1 MQVVRF
7 LGKAFTALMG
17 LVLLFASNSLGQ
29 RYNFRNFNV
38 ADGLGQAQV
47 MTLCQDSRGGIW
59 AGTYG
64 GGACRFDGK
73 GFSLLTSDEGLFS
86 NVVTDIMEDSRGDL
100 WMVNVNVGVCRYDGR
115 KIHRYS
121 ETEGLYMPE
130 RGVLLEDKNGR
141 VYVATSGQG
150 IFQQQG
156 ERFKRFDRHAGLLC
170 DTIIDAVVTGEG
182 KIWLGTARGLC
193 MLRNGIFYNH
203 FKVAQGDT
211 ATIMALTTA
220 DSNKIW
226 IAHHEG
232 VSLFDGHNGELLI
245 TRQEL
250 GGNHVIEMV
259 WDSKHRLWICTSDG
273 LYRYENRKLHR
284 FEPQEGLW
292 EGEYSAVIE
301 DQAGNIWI
309 GTNGDGMS
317 LYSDGMFTQFGLE
330 LGKDFVCAINRQ
342 ANGKY
347 WIGTGNGLYEWDGKA
362 ISRPDGP
369 PLFSSGF
376 IMDIMTDHEGNEWLA
391 TFQGLYRWNGKT
403 LEQIPLAEKGSQ
415 PRIMAVN
422 ETSKGDIWICS
433 RAGFFVYREGKVINM
448 SEQNPLF
455 NMFGFATKEDAK
467 GNIWL
472 ATASNGILYYDGD
485 TVIQLDESKGLI
497 SNETMA
503 IAIDKN
509 QNTWFGTYMGLSRF
523 NGKDFC
529 YLTTYE
535 NLPAKVV
542 YFLETDDMGNL
553 WAGTE
558 RGLVKLTL
566 DENSDPISVRSYGPS
581 EGFMGPEC
589 NLNAVCMADNGKIYF
604 GTIAGVMAYDPAKDL
619 PNKEIPQVSFSSL
632 KIFLEDM
639 DPTNC
644 KFDSLIP
651 WTNMPAGLVLPHN
664 QNHLTF
670 NFIGVTTNYPQ
681 KVKYKYKMEGFD
693 ENWLPSTPNNH
704 ATYSNLPPGDY
715 VFKVKA
721 SNSEGV
727 WTENPAEFAFTITAP
742 FWQQSWFIAIMLL
755 LLVGAVLLVFNLRTR
770 NLRRQRQN
778 LKEEIAEATRELV
791 VQKEQVET
799 ANRAKTEFLA
809 TMSHEIRTPMN
820 GVIGMTDLL
829 LASDLPSEHKNLVR
843 NIRLSGESLLSV
855 INDILDYSKIEA
867 GKLELE
873 KVNLRPETVL
883 EEVVEMLGFS
893 AQNKGLDLLY
903 TIGRDAPQL
912 ISGDHTRLR
921 QVLIN
926 LVGNAVKFTAQ
937 GEIVIR
943 YRGERLPDGTVRAHF
958 SVKDTGIG
966 IPKDKLG
973 TLFQRFSQVE
983 ASTSR
988 KYGGSGL
995 GLAISQRLVH
1005 MMNGEISVESEV
1017 GKGSTFSFYVDSQ
1030 PIPAPERSGN
1040 ELLKGK
1046 HLVIASPNRATLS
1059 VMSSTC
1065 DGWGVWSKTTADID
1079 EFYEILSSS
1088 MIPDALV
1095 IDARLVDNN
1104 LTVLKYVRDR
1114 FKPDELPVIVL
1125 SLPEDAVELSKNK
1138 ALGLRFLLRP
1148 LQLSRLADAILNREP
1163 QREAEASRSRF
1174 ATQIEKIADQ
1184 FPLRILIAEDNLINQ
1199 EVVTGMLE
1207 MMGYKAE
1214 VVQNGLEAVNAVR
1227 DHEYDLIFMDVQMPH
1242 MDGIEAT
1249 RRIISELGDR
1259 RPRIIA
1265 MTANVMQGDKESY
1278 LAAGMDAYV
1287 GKPLILEELRTSLM
1301 STSVLLGLQMELTS
1315 ETRPASGA
1323 APASD
1328 PVVSKPASQEP
1339 PVQDSLDPEPPVVSE
1354 PETPNPESPAAS
1366 YRYIDLTNLK
1376 ELSGGDPDF
1385 INRILGRIVDKLPE
1399 ALKEIET
1406 LHKEGDYEGV
1416 KQSAHSLKSSSGYA
1430 GSEELK
1436 EILQKIESLA
1446 GSRNE
1451 LQRLPALIDQA
1462 KTVGSEVMKELKQVI
1477 GR

>member
-1 MQVVRF
+1 
-7 LGKAFTALMG
+7 MG
-17 LVLLFASNSLGQ
+17 LALLFASNSLAQ

-47 MTLCQDSRGGIW
+47 MTLCQDRRGGIW

-73 GFSLLTSDEGLFS
+73 AFTLLTSDEGLFS

-100 WMVNVNVGVCRYDGR
+100 WMSNANVGVCRYDGR
-115 KIHRYS
+115 RVRRYS
-121 ETEGLYMPE
+121 EAEGLYMPE
-130 RGVLLEDKNGR
+130 RGVLVEDKNGR
-141 VYVATSGQG
+141 IYVATPGQG

-156 ERFKRFDRHAGLLC
+156 ERFKRFDRRSGLLC
-170 DTIIDAVVTGEG
+170 DTILDAVVTQDG
-182 KIWLGTARGLC
+182 KMWLGTARGLC

-203 FKVAQGDT
+203 FRVGQSDT
-211 ATIMALTTA
+211 SYIMALTVA

-226 IAHHEG
+226 VAHSGG
-232 VSLFDGHNGELLI
+232 VSLYDGKNATLAI
-245 TRQEL
+245 TREEL
-250 GGNHVIEMV
+250 GSNHVIEMT
-259 WDSKHRLWICTSDG
+259 WDSKRRLWICTSDG
-273 LYRYENRKLHR
+273 LYRYDKGNLHR
-284 FEPQEGLW
+284 FEPQDGLW

-301 DQAGNIWI
+301 DMAGNIWI

-317 LYSDGMFTQFGLE
+317 LYSDGMFAQFGLE
-330 LGKDFVCAINRQ
+330 LGKDFVYAINKQ
-342 ANGKY
+342 PNGRY
-347 WIGTGNGLYEWDGKA
+347 WIGTGNGLYEWDGKVV
-362 ISRPDGP
+362 SRPDGP

-376 IMDIMTDHEGNEWLA
+376 IMDIMTDHEGKSWLA
-391 TFQGLYRWNGKT
+391 TFQGLYRWDGKQ
-403 LEQIPLAEKGSQ
+403 LEEISLAEKGPE
-415 PRIMAVN
+415 PRIISVN
-422 ETSKGDIWICS
+422 EASNGDIWICS
-433 RAGFFVYREGKVINM
+433 RVGFFVYRDGQVLNM

-455 NMFGFATKEDAK
+455 NLFGFATKEDQS

-472 ATASNGILYYDGD
+472 ATASDGVLFYDGD
-485 TVIQLDESKGLI
+485 TVIQLDERHGLI
-497 SNETMA
+497 SNEAMA

-542 YFLETDDMGNL
+542 YFLETDDKGNL

-566 DENSDPISVRSYGPS
+566 DENSDPVSIRSYGPS

-589 NLNAVCMADNGKIYF
+589 NLNAVCKADHGKMLF
-604 GTIAGVMAYDPAKDL
+604 GTIAGVMAYDPAKDV
-619 PNKEIPQVSFSSL
+619 PNKEVPQVSFSSL
-632 KIFLEDM
+632 KIFLEDL
-639 DPTNC
+639 DPMAC
-644 KFDSLIP
+644 EFDSLIP
-651 WTNMPAGLVLPHN
+651 WTNMPSGLVLPHN

-727 WTENPAEFAFTITAP
+727 WTENPAEFPFTITAP
-742 FWQQSWFIAIMLL
+742 FWQQSWFIAIILL
-755 LLVGAVLLVFNLRTR
+755 LLVGGVTVVFNLRTR
-770 NLRRQRQN
+770 NLRKQRQN
-778 LKEEIAEATRELV
+778 LKEEIVEATRELV
-791 VQKEQVET
+791 VQKEQVEA
-799 ANRAKTEFLA
+799 ANRAKSEFLA

-883 EEVVEMLGFS
+883 EEVVEMLGFG

-903 TIGRDAPQL
+903 TVGRDAPQL
-912 ISGDHTRLR
+912 ILGDHTRLR

-926 LVGNAVKFTAQ
+926 LVGNAVKFTSQ
-937 GEIVIR
+937 GEILIR
-943 YRGERLPDGTVRAHF
+943 YRGERLADGTMRAHF

-966 IPKDKLG
+966 IPKEKQG

-983 ASTSR
+983 ASTTR

-1005 MMNGEISVESEV
+1005 MMNGEITVESEP
-1017 GKGSTFSFYVDSQ
+1017 GKGSTFSFYVDS
-1030 PIPAPERSGN
+1030 PAVPNPERTGN
-1040 ELLKGK
+1040 ESLKGK
-1046 HLVIASPNRATLS
+1046 HLVIASPNKATLS

-1065 DGWGVWSKTTADID
+1065 DAWGVWSKTTADID
-1079 EFYEILSSS
+1079 ELYEILSSS
-1088 MIPDALV
+1088 MVPDALV

-1114 FKPDELPVIVL
+1114 FNPDELPVIVL

-1148 LQLSRLADAILNREP
+1148 LQLSRFADAILNREP
-1163 QREAEASRSRF
+1163 QRESEPSRSRF
-1174 ATQIEKIADQ
+1174 ATQIERIADQ
-1184 FPLRILIAEDNLINQ
+1184 YPLRILIAEDNLINQ

-1249 RRIISELGDR
+1249 KRIISELGDR

-1278 LAAGMDAYV
+1278 LASGMDAYV
-1287 GKPLILEELRTSLM
+1287 GKPLILEELRTSLIN
-1301 STSVLLGLQMELTS
+1301 TSVMLGLQMELTS
-1315 ETRPASGA
+1315 ETKPASGA

-1328 PVVSKPASQEP
+1328 PVESKPANQEP
-1339 PVQDSLDPEPPVVSE
+1339 PVQNPVLEVQPVMLE
-1354 PETPNPESPAAS
+1354 PEVPKAESPTAS
-1366 YRYIDLTNLK
+1366 YHYIDLSNLQ
-1376 ELSGGDPDF
+1376 ELSGGDPVF

-1399 ALKEIET
+1399 ALKEIES
-1406 LHKEGDYEGV
+1406 LHGQGDYEGV

-1451 LQRLPALIDQA
+1451 LQRLPALIAQA
-1462 KTVGSEVMKELKQVI
+1462 KTVGAEVVKELKQVI
-1477 GR
+1477 GK